1 MSLVHNNSIEHGPLH
16 ANDRPVATTRA
27 PSSAGEPRP
36 SRVRRRDAYLVALA
50 AGVAAVGVCV
60 ASYMQEARQHIQPDL
75 SNENQVSP
83 P

>member
-1 MSLVHNNSIEHGPLH
+1 MSLAHNDSIEHGPLH
-16 ANDRPVATTRA
+16 STERPVVATRA
-27 PSSAGEPRP
+27 LSAGGEERP

-60 ASYMQEARQHIQPDL
+60 ASYMQEARQRTQTDV
-75 SNENQVSP
+75 STENRVSP